1 MKERVRISKDY
12 LKYASFL
19 KPKEECHYNVNKSD
33 FVSAFIDSEKVPL
46 IDIKPTTHNV
56 FMLSKG
62 IFWFKGFHFELI
74 LILLFFTTP
83 TSFGQTVVSQ
93 WNFESLTNSYVS
105 NPTPSSGSGVAT
117 IVGNMSTSGSG
128 TVQGFGNCNSSS
140 NSGTIG
146 WQISNAS
153 PGSTSESSGVQFMIS
168 TAGFCDI
175 KFSFDH
181 RLSNASTRT
190 RRIQYTTDGTNW
202 INFNVNSTNYLSNC
216 PNQGGID
223 DGRIDASN
231 PVGNNAGDRWTRV
244 TSIDF
249 SDIPNVNNNPNF
261 GIRIVAAHYSTTGQ
275 FRQTNSVG
283 TIANVGT
290 WRFDNVTLSGSC
302 STPTTLTFTTQPNN
316 VFQNTSMTPSVQ
328 VAATCSNG
336 TISTCYNGTVTLTV
350 NSPGCGYTPQT
361 VTFVNG
367 VATFSNII
375 FLRSPQTNLT
385 FNATSSGLTSATSN
399 SFNVNAPL
407 GAPIVTTITQNNFD
421 ANQDW
426 IYSVG
431 SDVNYGGIGS
441 SSPPAIQGVG
451 VIGVYNY
458 SGNNVL
464 RKSYSVDN
472 ASKEFGCSNT
482 ITFNNQT
489 FLSNYS
495 IVDFTFNV
503 LSFGSGTGAGNDL
516 NEDFILEVST
526 NGGTTWNTILTKKG
540 FYNCLFGITN
550 SPVTSLS
557 IGSSRVYTTESCD
570 TKSAFTLSM
579 SGISQFQFRFTANN
593 NRTEENWAIDNV
605 KLTGTTYGFGIPF
618 NLPVVNLGSDLN
630 YCSGNSQ
637 ELSATVS
644 SFLPDLSYS
653 WSPSTGLSASNIS
666 NPVVSGLSVAQT
678 YTLTVTDGHGC
689 IASDQVAVTP
699 KFVKLSP
706 IAFD

>member
-19 KPKEECHYNVNKSD
+19 IPKEECHYNVNKSD

-46 IDIKPTTHNV
+46 LNIKPSTQKV
-56 FMLSKG
+56 FKSSKG
-62 IFWFKGFHFELI
+62 IFWFLQSKVLNWLLISTSCLIGFKLFCKSLKKSIWFDFMPNLNITIFLGFVTFIFNFHGIFSQTIIFSETIGTCCSNTNTTTASTTFDNSGLTFSGTADTRTSI
-74 LILLFFTTP
+74 ASSGYTGASGGRNVFFTNIVDRDLVISGINT
-83 TSFGQTVVSQ
+83 TGYSSLTLSFGHYKSTNASNNELVVEVSTDGT
-93 WNFESLTNSYVS
+93 NYTSLSYS
-105 NPTPSSGSGVAT
+105 RPT
-117 IVGNMSTSGSG
+117 GSG
-128 TVQGFGNCNSSS
+128 TVNWLLITP
-140 NSGTIG
+140 SGSIP
-146 WQISNAS
+146 A
-153 PGSTSESSGVQFMIS
+153 
-168 TAGFCDI
+168 TAN
-175 KFSFDH
+175 
-181 RLSNASTRT
+181 L
-190 RRIQYTTDGTNW
+190 RI
-202 INFNVNSTNYLSNC
+202 
-216 PNQGGID
+216 
-223 DGRIDASN
+223 R
-231 PVGNNAGDRWTRV
+231 
-244 TSIDF
+244 
-249 SDIPNVNNNPNF
+249 
-261 GIRIVAAHYSTTGQ
+261 
-275 FRQTNSVG
+275 FRQTSTTPQFRVDDIKLVG
-283 TIANVGT
+283 ILATT
-290 WRFDNVTLSGSC
+290 C
-302 STPTTLTFTTQPNN
+302 STPTQLTFTTQPSN
-316 VFQNTSMTPSVQ
+316 VNQNTSMSPAVQ
-328 VAATCSNG
+328 VAATCSDG
-336 TISTCYNGTVTLTV
+336 TIATGYSGSVTLTV

-367 VATFSNII
+367 VATFSNIV
-375 FLRSPQTNLT
+375 FLRSPQTNLIFT
-385 FNATSSGLTSATSN
+385 ASSTGLTSATSTKF
-399 SFNVNAPL
+399 SVNASL
-407 GAPIVTTITQNNFD
+407 GAPTVTTIRQNNFD
-421 ANQDW
+421 ADQDW

-431 SDVNYGGIGS
+431 ADVNYGGTGS
-441 SSPPAIQGVG
+441 SSTPAIQGVG

-472 ASKEFGCSNT
+472 ASREFGCSNT

-526 NGGTTWNTILTKKG
+526 NGGTSWNTILTKKG
-540 FYNCLFGITN
+540 YDNCLFDITS

-557 IGSSRVYTTESCD
+557 IGSSRVYTTGSCD

-593 NRTEENWAIDNV
+593 NRSVENWAIDNI
-605 KLTGTTYGFGIPF
+605 KLTGTTYGVGAPF
-618 NLPVVNLGSDLN
+618 NLLTVNLGSDLN
-630 YCSGNSQ
+630 FCSGNSQ

-644 SFLPDLSYS
+644 SFQPDLSYS

-689 IASDQVAVTP
+689 IASDQVVVTP
-699 KFVKLSP
+699 QFVKLSP